1 MYSHV
6 QCMMLSVDTGAL
18 GRKWGLGACC
28 ALCVHARTEITV
40 TNVGLLQSLDAAIDP
55 DSPAGGYA
63 MGQIMYDVFLQRTG
77 SPLWGIVLFATLPM
91 LSVYTCSMSSYTYA
105 AR

>member
-1 MYSHV
+1 M
-6 QCMMLSVDTGAL
+6 
-18 GRKWGLGACC
+18 
-28 ALCVHARTEITV
+28 TV

-77 SPLWGIVLFATLPM
+77 SPLWGIVLFAMLPM